1 MSTTSSHIFIFGFCG
16 IELASS
22 QKEKKMMLK
31 KTWAKL
37 FALQVRLADN
47 KMTMDG
53 NKCLEGMFP
62 KEIRGIPKL
71 MDTKILLTLWPL
83 RVTRI

>member
-37 FALQVRLADN
+37 VTLHVRLADN
-47 KMTMDG
+47 EMTTSWD
-53 NKCLEGMFP
+53 KCLEGMFP

-71 MDTKILLTLWPL
+71 MDTLIPKSD
-83 RVTRI
+83 

>member
-1 MSTTSSHIFIFGFCG
+1 MSTTSSHIFIFGLCG

-37 FALQVRLADN
+37 FALQVRLADT

-53 NKCLEGMFP
+53 KKCLEGMFP
-62 KEIRGIPKL
+62 KEIRGIP
-71 MDTKILLTLWPL
+71 
-83 RVTRI
+83 

>member
-1 MSTTSSHIFIFGFCG
+1 MVFRSTCHLLSSCG

-22 QKEKKMMLK
+22 PKEKKMLLK
-31 KTWAKL
+31 KTLAKL

-62 KEIRGIPKL
+62 KEMRGIPKL
-71 MDTKILLTLWPL
+71 MDTKIPLTL
-83 RVTRI
+83 

>member
-22 QKEKKMMLK
+22 QKEKKMLLK
-31 KTWAKL
+31 KTLANL
-37 FALQVRLADN
+37 FALQVRLAGN

-53 NKCLEGMFP
+53 NKCLEINVWKACFQ
-62 KEIRGIPKL
+62 KR
-71 MDTKILLTLWPL
+71 
-83 RVTRI
+83 